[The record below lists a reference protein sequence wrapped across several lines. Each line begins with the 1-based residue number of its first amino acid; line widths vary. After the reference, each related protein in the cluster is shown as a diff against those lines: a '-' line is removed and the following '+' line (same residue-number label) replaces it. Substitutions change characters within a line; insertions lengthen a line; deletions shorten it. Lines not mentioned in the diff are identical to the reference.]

1 MLNDPLRKVTVRSVL
16 ATLRIPDYRRLLI
29 SNGLWWQFIWMEQ
42 LVIGWLALELTN
54 SAWLVA
60 VTGFFRMA
68 PLLVI
73 GFVSASIADRFGRR
87 RVILFSQSLNLSVP
101 LVLLLLV
108 ATNQIQY
115 WHLPAASVVVGA
127 AWALDWPTR
136 RSILP
141 DLIGKERVTD
151 GILLESVLQNV
162 SRIIG
167 PYAAGVIVAYWGV
180 AGCFAA
186 LALLSGIALLIL
198 FRLSK
203 PSAGVG
209 ESPEPPSRTSMGEAM
224 RYILGNHTI
233 LGVLLVTTVMNF
245 LFFPHMT
252 LLPVFARDIL
262 GQGSVGL
269 GLLGAGYGVG
279 AFLGLIILNW
289 IRLRWAPNWIYIAG
303 SIYQAA
309 ILIPFAFSV
318 SFPLS
323 VALLTLAGLGQSSFA
338 VLQSTIVLQSSSD
351 ELRGR
356 TMGIL
361 NLTIGAGAI
370 GRIQLG
376 ALAGVFGAP
385 AALGVSC
392 GAAVL
397 LILATTAAL
406 PGFRRE
412 R

>member
-1 MLNDPLRKVTVRSVL
+1 
-16 ATLRIPDYRRLLI
+16 
-29 SNGLWWQFIWMEQ
+29 MEQ
-42 LVIGWLALELTN
+42 LVIGWLALELTD

-73 GFVSASIADRFGRR
+73 GFVSGSIADRFGRR
-87 RVILFSQSLNLSVP
+87 RVILFSQTLNLAVP

-108 ATNQIQY
+108 VTKQIQY
-115 WHLPAASVVVGA
+115 WHLPAASAVIGA
-127 AWALDWPTR
+127 VWALDWPTR

-167 PYAAGVIVAYWGV
+167 PYAAGVIIAYWGV
-180 AGCFAA
+180 GSCFAV
-186 LALLSGIALLIL
+186 LSLLSGIALLIL

-203 PSAGVG
+203 PAQGAGVS
-209 ESPEPPSRTSMGEAM
+209 EEPSRRISVADSM

-269 GLLGAGYGVG
+269 GLLGAGYGIG
-279 AFLGLIILNW
+279 AFLGLIVLNW
-289 IRLRWAPNWIYIAG
+289 IRRMFRPNWIYIAG

-309 ILIPFAFSV
+309 ILIPFAFSL

-323 VALLTLAGLGQSSFA
+323 VVLLTLAGLGQSSFA

-351 ELRGR
+351 QMRGR

-370 GRIQLG
+370 GRMQLG
-376 ALAGVFGAP
+376 ALAGAMGVS

-406 PGFRRE
+406 PGFRRQE
-412 R
+412 EG